1 LVGNRA
7 GVGRTCQVSERVEP
21 LEVRPNRTAELLRGC
36 RIATGVHAGAPR
48 GVRVKGRQEG
58 ALGPEVTV
66 HGRDRYS
73 GLARNSR
80 YRNGR
85 EASRRHAERGL
96 ENPFARLFFVLLSKP
111 AVIFTT
117 GAGDTSHIV
126 NIGVVSTG
134 SLTLICPVV

>member
-1 LVGNRA
+1 
-7 GVGRTCQVSERVEP
+7 
-21 LEVRPNRTAELLRGC
+21 
-36 RIATGVHAGAPR
+36 
-48 GVRVKGRQEG
+48 VRVKGRQEG

-66 HGRDRYS
+66 DGRDRYS

-80 YRNGR
+80 HRNGR
-85 EASRRHAERGL
+85 QAARRHAKRGL
-96 ENPFARLFFVLLSKP
+96 ENPFPRLLFVLLSKL

-134 SLTLICPVV
+134 SLNLDLPGRVVAPCTRDDRRAVHA